1 MIGNPACRVQER
13 NSSRGFTRRRG
24 DGGRRPV
31 RHSFGGT
38 ADPAL
43 RSRGD
48 VDNAHAASVRHITSR
63 WGGRLAFTRGAYI
76 AGRCADGRR
85 PVRGSFGGTANPAL
99 RSRGRGQCPR
109 CFCASYYRPMGADD
123 SRSRAGPS
131 QLLGREHTKLLEP
144 QRQLSLVRGR
154 ARLIFCRSHI
164 DSPCWSERL
173 LVVLATMDLAIAVVA
188 GHGAALPSAM
198 RAVAQLISR

>member
-1 MIGNPACRVQER
+1 VCKSAIRAGGSPVGAVTAGEDPYGIHSEER
-13 NSSRGFTRRRG
+13 LILRS
-24 DGGRRPV
+24 GR
-31 RHSFGGT
+31 GGT
-38 ADPAL
+38 WTTPTLLLCVILQAD
-43 RSRGD
+43 G
-48 VDNAHAASVRHITSR
+48 
-63 WGGRLAFTRGAYI
+63 GGRLAFTRGAYI

-144 QRQLSLVRGR
+144 QRQLPLVRGR